1 MRMDLEAVIWKMI
14 VEYLLHDASAH
25 YNTDPDF
32 ASAFQFFNRCSAT
45 FQRTDQPLNT
55 EYLNDESIIVGF
67 SPKEIIFFLFTLLL

>member
-1 MRMDLEAVIWKMI
+1 MDLEAVIWKMI

-45 FQRTDQPLNT
+45 FKRTDQPFNP
-55 EYLNDESIIVGF
+55 EYWNGESIIGVLHQ
-67 SPKEIIFFLFTLLL
+67 KK